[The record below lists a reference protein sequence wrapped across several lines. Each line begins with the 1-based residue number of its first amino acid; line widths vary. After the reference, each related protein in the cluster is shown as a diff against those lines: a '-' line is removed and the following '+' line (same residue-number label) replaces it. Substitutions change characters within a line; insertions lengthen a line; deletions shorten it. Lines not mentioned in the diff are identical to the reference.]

1 MAEKSQLSSAQR
13 VLCRIGVFSVA
24 ALVVIVLVGA
34 VLLGRF
40 GADRPVDYHDEVD
53 HFKYGSLGSEHQFG
67 VPYWI
72 WRALPE
78 LFQDKLPEGGKGW
91 QSVGFVFEKGKDLP
105 VGMSKRRYL
114 GFDLVW
120 LNCAFCHAGTV
131 RETPQSE
138 PKVYGAMPANTFD
151 FRAFMRFLFA
161 TGEDRRFTPQDIL
174 LQIDTIRKREGLGK
188 LPLIDRLVLRFYAVY
203 YMRERLLTLRDRLD
217 FIKKEPEWGPGRV
230 DTFNPLKAYF
240 NFPIDKLPKEELIGT
255 TDFPSIWYQGQ
266 RETLK
271 MNLHWDGNN
280 ASLEERN
287 RSAAMGT
294 GVTPPTADRPR
305 MKRVADWLR
314 QLVAPPYPFKIDKDL
329 AVQGAPIY
337 KKYCA
342 ECHGADG
349 KDFRGEQVGKVVPVD
364 DIGTDRH
371 RVDSYTYEVAVNQ
384 NLIFAG
390 YGDERFSHFRKTF
403 GYANSPLDGIWLRA
417 PYLHN
422 GSVPT
427 LRDLLE
433 PKANRPQTFYRG
445 YDVYDQKKV
454 GFASDVK
461 EEKGRK
467 YFLYDTDEEKQPG
480 NSNKGHEGKRF
491 GTELSAAEKDALVEY
506 LKTF

>member
-1 MAEKSQLSSAQR
+1 MAEENPKGRLER
-13 VLCRIGVFSVA
+13 IFHRIG
-24 ALVVIVLVGA
+24 LVTVSLLLVGVLVGA
-34 VLLGRF
+34 WLLGRF
-40 GADRPVDYHDEVD
+40 GADMAVTYKDDRD
-53 HFKYGSLGSEHQFG
+53 HFKYGSLGSEHEFG
-67 VPYWI
+67 IPYWI

-78 LFQDKLPEGGKGW
+78 LFQDRLPDGGIGW
-91 QSVGFVFEKGKDLP
+91 KSVGFVFEKGKELP
-105 VGMSKRRYL
+105 VGMSQRRYL

-138 PKVYGAMPANTFD
+138 PQVYAAMPANTFD

-161 TGEDRRFTPQDIL
+161 AGEDRRFTPRDIL
-174 LQIDTIRKREGLGK
+174 RQIKIIRQREGLDD
-188 LPLIDRLVLRFYAVY
+188 LPLIDRLVLRFYGIY
-203 YMRERLLTLRDRLD
+203 YMRERILTLRDRLN
-217 FIKKEPEWGPGRV
+217 FIAQQPEWGPGRV

-240 NFPIDKLPKEELIGT
+240 NFPVDRLAPEERVGT
-255 TDFPSIWYQGQ
+255 TDFPSIWNQGQ
-266 RETLK
+266 REDLK

-280 ASLEERN
+280 VSLEERN

-294 GVTPPTADRPR
+294 GITPPTGDRR
-305 MKRVADWLR
+305 SLKRVADWLR
-314 QLVAPPYPFKIDKDL
+314 SLAAPPYPFAIDKEL
-329 AVQGAPIY
+329 AAQGAPLY

-349 KDFRGEQVGKVVPVD
+349 KDFRSEQVGKVVPIEK
-364 DIGTDRH
+364 IGTDR
-371 RVDSYTYEVAVNQ
+371 RRLDSYTYQVAVNQ
-384 NLIFAG
+384 NMIFAG

-427 LRDLLE
+427 LRELLE
-433 PKANRPQTFYRG
+433 PSDRRPTKFYRG

-454 GFASDVK
+454 GFVSDVA
-461 EEKGRK
+461 EQQGRK
-467 YFLYDTDEEKQPG
+467 YFLYDTAEAG
-480 NSNKGHEGKRF
+480 NSNQGHEGRRY
-491 GTELSAAEKDALVEY
+491 GTELSNAEKEALVEY

>member
-1 MAEKSQLSSAQR
+1 MNERNRMSPVQR
-13 VLCRIGVFSVA
+13 ILYRVGILA
-24 ALVVIVLVGA
+24 AA
-34 VLLGRF
+34 VLLLAVLAGAWMLGRF
-40 GADRPVDYHDEVD
+40 GADTAVAYNNDLD
-53 HFKYGSLGSEHQFG
+53 HFKYGSLGSEHEFG

-78 LFQDKLPEGGKGW
+78 LFQDKLPSPGKGW
-91 QSVGFVFEKGKDLP
+91 ESVGFVFEKGKQLP
-105 VGMSKRRYL
+105 VGMSQRRYL
-114 GFDLVW
+114 GFDVVW

-131 RETPQSE
+131 RETAQSE
-138 PKVYGAMPANTFD
+138 PRVYAAMPANTFD

-174 LQIDTIRKREGLGK
+174 RQIKIIRQREGLDD
-188 LPLIDRLVLRFYAVY
+188 LPLIDRLVLRFYGIY
-203 YMRERLLTLRDRLD
+203 YMRERILTLRDRLN
-217 FIKKEPEWGPGRV
+217 FLAEQPEWGPGRV

-240 NFPIDKLPKEELIGT
+240 NFPPEKLAPEERIGT
-255 TDFPSIWYQGQ
+255 TDFPSIWNQGQ
-266 RETLK
+266 REALK

-280 ASLEERN
+280 VSLEERN

-294 GVTPPTADRPR
+294 GITPATGDRKSL
-305 MKRVADWLR
+305 KRVADWLR
-314 QLVAPPYPFKIDKDL
+314 NLASPLYPFAINKDL
-329 AVQGAPIY
+329 AAQGAPIY

-349 KDFRGEQVGKVVPVD
+349 KNFRGEYAGKIVPVA
-364 DIGTDRH
+364 DIGTDR
-371 RVDSYTYEVAVNQ
+371 RRLDSYTYDVAVNQ

-390 YGDERFSHFRKTF
+390 YGEERFSHFRKTF
-403 GYANSPLDGIWLRA
+403 GYANSPLDGLWLRA

-433 PKANRPQTFYRG
+433 PSAQRPKIFYRG

-454 GFASDVK
+454 GFIADVGQ
-461 EEKGRK
+461 EKGRR
-467 YFLYDTDEEKQPG
+467 YFRYNTEEPG
-480 NSNKGHEGKRF
+480 NSNRGHEGQRY
-491 GTELSAAEKDALVEY
+491 GTGLSAPEKDALVEY

>member
-1 MAEKSQLSSAQR
+1 MSSGQR
-13 VLCRIGVFSVA
+13 FFYRVGVVAVA
-24 ALVVIVLVGA
+24 AFGVILVAGA
-34 VLLGRF
+34 VFLGRF
-40 GADRPVDYHDEVD
+40 GADRPVEYQDDLD
-53 HFKYGSLGSEHQFG
+53 HFKYGSLGSEHEFG
-67 VPYWI
+67 IPYWI

-78 LFQDKLPEGGKGW
+78 LFSDKLPGNKNGW
-91 QSVGFVFEKGKDLP
+91 QSVGFVFEKGKQLP
-105 VGMSKRRYL
+105 VGMSQRRYL
-114 GFDLVW
+114 GFDVVW

-131 RETPQSE
+131 REAPQSE
-138 PKVYGAMPANTFD
+138 PKVYAAMPANTFD

-174 LQIDTIRKREGLGK
+174 RQIDTIRKREGLRK
-188 LPLIDRLVLRFYAVY
+188 LPFIDRLVLRFYGIY
-203 YMRERLLTLRDRLD
+203 YMRERILTLRDRLN
-217 FIKKEPEWGPGRV
+217 FIAEQPEWGPGRV

-240 NFPIDKLPKEELIGT
+240 NFPPEKLAQEERIGT
-255 TDFPSIWYQGQ
+255 TDFPSIWNQGQ

-280 ASLEERN
+280 VSLEERN

-294 GVTPPTADRPR
+294 GITPPTGDRKSL
-305 MKRVADWLR
+305 KRVADWLR
-314 QLVAPPYPFKIDKDL
+314 KLDAPAYPFRIDKDL
-329 AVQGAPIY
+329 AGQGTPVY

-349 KDFRGEQVGKVVPVD
+349 KDFRGEAVGKVVPIEG
-364 DIGTDRH
+364 IGTDR
-371 RVDSYTYEVAVNQ
+371 RRLDSYTYDVAVNQ

-390 YGDERFSHFRKTF
+390 YGEERFSHFRKTF
-403 GYANSPLDGIWLRA
+403 GYANSPLDGVWLRA

-433 PKANRPQTFYRG
+433 PSPKRPPKFYRG

-454 GFASDVK
+454 GFVSDVG
-461 EEKGRK
+461 EENGRK
-467 YFLYDTDEEKQPG
+467 YFHYDTGEPG
-480 NSNKGHEGKRF
+480 NSNKGHDGKRY
-491 GTELSAAEKDALVEY
+491 GTELSSAEKDALVEY

>member
-1 MAEKSQLSSAQR
+1 
-13 VLCRIGVFSVA
+13 
-24 ALVVIVLVGA
+24 
-34 VLLGRF
+34 LGRF
-40 GADRPVDYHDEVD
+40 GADAAVAYNNGLD
-53 HFKYGSLGSEHQFG
+53 HFKYGSLGSEHEFG

-78 LFQDKLPEGGKGW
+78 LFQDKLPAPGKGW
-91 QSVGFVFEKGKDLP
+91 ESVGFVFEKDQRLP
-105 VGMSKRRYL
+105 VGMSQRRYL
-114 GFDLVW
+114 GFDVVW

-131 RETPQSE
+131 RETAQSE
-138 PKVYGAMPANTFD
+138 PKVYAAMPANTFD

-161 TGEDRRFTPQDIL
+161 AGEDRRFTPQDIL
-174 LQIDTIRKREGLGK
+174 RQIKIIRRREGLDD
-188 LPLIDRLVLRFYAVY
+188 LPLIDRLVLRFYGIY
-203 YMRERLLTLRDRLD
+203 YMRERILTLRDRLN
-217 FIKKEPEWGPGRV
+217 FIAEQPEWGPGRV

-240 NFPIDKLPKEELIGT
+240 NFPPEKLAPEERIGT
-255 TDFPSIWYQGQ
+255 TDFPSIWNQGQ
-266 RETLK
+266 REALK

-280 ASLEERN
+280 VSLEERN

-294 GVTPPTADRPR
+294 GITPPTGDRKSL
-305 MKRVADWLR
+305 KRVADWLR
-314 QLVAPPYPFKIDKDL
+314 NLASPVYPFPINKAL
-329 AVQGAPIY
+329 AAQGAPIY
-337 KKYCA
+337 QKYCA

-349 KDFRGEQVGKVVPVD
+349 KNFRGEYAGKVVPIA

-371 RVDSYTYEVAVNQ
+371 RLDSYTYDVAVNQ

-433 PKANRPQTFYRG
+433 TSEHRPKTFYRG

-454 GFASDVK
+454 GFVVDIG
-461 EEKGRK
+461 EEKGRR
-467 YFLYDTDEEKQPG
+467 YFQYNTAQPG
-480 NSNKGHEGKRF
+480 NSNKGHEGQRY

>member
-1 MAEKSQLSSAQR
+1 MAEEQVMSKTQRILLSIAR
-13 VLCRIGVFSVA
+13 LTVILLVIALFAGA
-24 ALVVIVLVGA
+24 ALLI
-34 VLLGRF
+34 RF
-40 GADRPVDYHDEVD
+40 RADRPVAYIDDVEN
-53 HFKYGSLGSEHQFG
+53 FKYGSLGSEHEFG

-78 LFQDKLPEGGKGW
+78 LFADKLPGQGLE
-91 QSVGFVFEKGKDLP
+91 SLGFVFEKGKVLP
-105 VGMSKRRYL
+105 AGMSERRYL

-120 LNCAFCHAGTV
+120 LNCAICHIGTV

-138 PKVYGAMPANTFD
+138 PKVYAAMPANTFN
-151 FRAFMRFLFA
+151 FRAFTRFLFA
-161 TGEDRRFTPQDIL
+161 AGEDRRFTPTDIIR
-174 LQIDTIRKREGLGK
+174 QINVIRRREGLGD
-188 LPLIDRLVLRFYAVY
+188 LPLLDKLVFRFYAIY

-217 FIKKEPEWGPGRV
+217 FIKAEPEWGPGRV

-240 NFPIDKLPKEELIGT
+240 NFPPDKLSKLELIGT
-255 TDFPSIWYQGQ
+255 TDFPSIWNQGQ

-280 ASLEERN
+280 ISLEERN

-294 GVTPPTADRPR
+294 GITPPTGDRPSL
-305 MKRVADWLR
+305 KRVADWLR
-314 QLVAPPYPFKIDKDL
+314 TLAAPAYPFKIDKAL
-329 AVQGAPIY
+329 AAQGAPIY

-349 KDFRGEQVGKVVPVD
+349 KDFRSEYTGQIVPIE

-371 RVDSYTYEVAVNQ
+371 RLDSYTYDVAVNQ
-384 NLIFAG
+384 NMIFAG

-433 PKANRPQTFYRG
+433 PRDNRPKTFYRG
-445 YDVYDQKKV
+445 YDVYDQRKV
-454 GFASDVK
+454 GFVGDVAEDRGK
-461 EEKGRK
+461 KF
-467 YFLYDTDEEKQPG
+467 FLFDTDETSQPG
-480 NSNKGHEGKRF
+480 NSNMGHEGKRF
-491 GTELSAAEKDALVEY
+491 GTELSASDKDALVEY

>member
-1 MAEKSQLSSAQR
+1 MSSGQR
-13 VLCRIGVFSVA
+13 FLYRAGIVA
-24 ALVVIVLVGA
+24 MVAFGAILLVGA

-40 GADRPVDYHDEVD
+40 GADSPVDYRDDLD
-53 HFKYGSLGSEHQFG
+53 HFKYGSLGSEHEFG
-67 VPYWI
+67 IPYWI

-78 LFQDKLPEGGKGW
+78 LFRDKLPGNKNGW
-91 QSVGFVFEKGKDLP
+91 QSVGFVFEKGKKLP
-105 VGMSKRRYL
+105 VGMSQRRYL
-114 GFDLVW
+114 GFDVVW

-131 RETPQSE
+131 REAPQSE
-138 PKVYGAMPANTFD
+138 PKVYAAMPANTFD

-174 LQIDTIRKREGLGK
+174 RQIDTIRKREGLRR
-188 LPLIDRLVLRFYAVY
+188 LPLIDRLVLRFYGIY
-203 YMRERLLTLRDRLD
+203 YMRERILTLRDRLN
-217 FIKKEPEWGPGRV
+217 FIAEQPEWGPGRV

-240 NFPIDKLPKEELIGT
+240 NFPPEKLAKEERIGT
-255 TDFPSIWYQGQ
+255 TDFPSIWNQGQ

-280 ASLEERN
+280 VSLEERN

-294 GVTPPTADRPR
+294 GITPPTGDRKSL
-305 MKRVADWLR
+305 KRVADWLR
-314 QLVAPPYPFKIDKDL
+314 KLDAPAYPFKIDKEL
-329 AVQGAPIY
+329 AAQGAPVY
-337 KKYCA
+337 KQYCV

-349 KDFRGEQVGKVVPVD
+349 KDFRAAAVGKVVPIEA
-364 DIGTDRH
+364 IGTDR
-371 RVDSYTYEVAVNQ
+371 RRLDSYTYDVAVNQ

-390 YGDERFSHFRKTF
+390 YGEERFSHFRKTF
-403 GYANSPLDGIWLRA
+403 GYANSPLDGVWLRA

-433 PKANRPQTFYRG
+433 PSPKRPPKFYRG

-454 GFASDVK
+454 GFVSDVG
-461 EEKGRK
+461 EENGRK
-467 YFLYDTDEEKQPG
+467 YFHYDTGEPG
-480 NSNKGHEGKRF
+480 NSNKGHEGKPY
-491 GTELSAAEKDALVEY
+491 GTELSTAEKDALVEY